1 MVIYSPTD
9 LSCYWN
15 QSEHSPTNP
24 AVIRSIK
31 VGQNI
36 IDYATGREMPAD
48 KLTVREIRDIKITAP
63 SGAPC
68 GSPSSSTPAT
78 GTSPPRP
85 SPT

>member
-1 MVIYSPTD
+1 MIK
-9 LSCYWN
+9 
-15 QSEHSPTNP
+15 
-24 AVIRSIK
+24 AIK
-31 VGQNI
+31 VGQNV

-48 KLTVREIRDIKITAP
+48 KLTVREMHNFKADAP
-63 SGAPC
+63 KRGAF